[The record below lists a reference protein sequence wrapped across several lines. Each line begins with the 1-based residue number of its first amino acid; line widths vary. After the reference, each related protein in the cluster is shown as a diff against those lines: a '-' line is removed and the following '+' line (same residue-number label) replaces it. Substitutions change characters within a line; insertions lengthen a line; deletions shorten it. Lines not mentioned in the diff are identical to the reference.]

1 MSHVHE
7 LRGARRRLVE
17 ALQQGG
23 IRDLAVL
30 HAFDEV
36 PRHIFVPTGMRHR
49 AYEDSA
55 LPIGQ
60 GQTISQPSMH
70 ARYLELLRLT
80 GNEKVLE
87 IGTGS
92 GYQTAL
98 LAHLASQVFS
108 IERVAPLLERARDA
122 IRQTGARNV
131 SVLVGD
137 GTLGWRD
144 YGPYDAILVTAGA
157 PDIPRPLAEQLAEG
171 GRLLIPLG
179 GRDEQMLTLITRRGD
194 VLERRD
200 IAPARFVPLVG
211 TFGWAG

>member
-1 MSHVHE
+1 
-7 LRGARRRLVE
+7 LVE

-30 HAFDEV
+30 RAFDEV

-98 LAHLASQVFS
+98 LAHLASQVFT

-179 GRDEQMLTLITRRGD
+179 GREEQMLTLITRRGEA
-194 VLERRD
+194 LERRD

>member
-1 MSHVHE
+1 
-7 LRGARRRLVE
+7 LVE
-17 ALQQGG
+17 ALQEGG

-98 LAHLASQVFS
+98 LAHLASQVFT

-157 PDIPRPLAEQLAEG
+157 PEVPRPLAEQLAEG

-179 GRDEQMLTLITRRGD
+179 GREEQMLTLITKRGEA
-194 VLERRD
+194 LETRD
-200 IAPARFVPLVG
+200 IAPARFVPLIG